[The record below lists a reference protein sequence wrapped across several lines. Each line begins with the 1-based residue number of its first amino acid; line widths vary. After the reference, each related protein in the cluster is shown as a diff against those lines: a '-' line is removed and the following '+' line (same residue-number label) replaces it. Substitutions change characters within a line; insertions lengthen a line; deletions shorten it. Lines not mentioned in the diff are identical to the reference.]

1 MPPKMK
7 ANPRKQELSD
17 ALGRARTT
25 SGTIPG
31 ILQPATTA
39 MTAKA
44 WVGGASADFE
54 SGLTEQTPGAKK
66 GGTASVDEIQHAYD
80 LCPAEIPDPT
90 AEDPH

>member
-7 ANPRKQELSD
+7 ANPRKQELAD
-17 ALGRARTT
+17 ALGRAKTS

-31 ILQPATTA
+31 ILQPASQA

-44 WVGGASADFE
+44 WVGGSSKDFE
-54 SGLTEQTPGAKK
+54 SGLTEQAPAARK

-80 LCPAEIPDPT
+80 LCPSEIPDPT
-90 AEDPH
+90 AEEAH

>member
-17 ALGRARTT
+17 ALGRAKTA
-25 SGTIPG
+25 SSTIPG
-31 ILQPATTA
+31 ILQPAAEA

-44 WVGGASADFE
+44 WVGGTSQDFE
-54 SGLTEQTPGAKK
+54 SGLTEQAPAAKK

-80 LCPAEIPDPT
+80 ACPAEIEDT
-90 AEDPH
+90 AGDPH